1 MKQFLFNLDLSYE
14 QCEQFYS
21 GHIKSIQVTSHSGKT
36 IRIPAQRF
44 RSFITPVGIKQK
56 FKLKLSDSNQF
67 ISLEKII

>member
-14 QCEQFYS
+14 QCEQIYS
-21 GHIKSIQVTSHSGKT
+21 GHIKSIQVTSHSGKS
-36 IRIPAQRF
+36 IRIPALRF